1 MSTET
6 ESQWDNYQPG
16 DFNLPWLACLDLFRS
31 HGLMLWG
38 TPAYEDTAHNARF
51 PRKAAPDPFHP
62 QNDEDFIHRLDV
74 DWAQP
79 HLNRRLGFFQET
91 AFLHLALDRYLRHV
105 MIKAIPTG
113 SKELQI
119 IRELSSHPLRADARN
134 HTIPVLHFI
143 SGVSMDFV
151 VQAWWGE
158 HWAWPP
164 FDCAPSR
171 FEMARQLLEGL
182 QFMHDHGIAH
192 GDIHPR
198 NIVWNHSDKR
208 PREVWEPAGL
218 VKPPF
223 HSLFDFRMAYIDF
236 GAAKKFTADLRLF
249 ASNCR
254 PPSKWAAPEQFLDKP
269 YDVCAADVFMLG
281 KVLQGEL
288 AEGRQ
293 WYNISDDDTG
303 YSKYDHLYS
312 PINPSYKEGRYSD
325 LGRAV

>member
-6 ESQWDNYQPG
+6 EPERTG
-16 DFNLPWLACLDLFRS
+16 
-31 HGLMLWG
+31 
-38 TPAYEDTAHNARF
+38 DTAHNARF

-119 IRELSSHPLRADARN
+119 IGSVVGRALGMASLRLCP
-134 HTIPVLHFI
+134 I
-143 SGVSMDFV
+143 
-151 VQAWWGE
+151 
-158 HWAWPP
+158 
-164 FDCAPSR
+164 R

-192 GDIHPR
+192 GPFYSHFRIYIHGT
-198 NIVWNHSDKR
+198 IVWNRSDKR
-208 PREVWEPAGL
+208 PREVWEPAAGL

-236 GAAKKFTADLRLF
+236 GAATKFTADLRLF

-293 WYNISDDDTG
+293 WYNISDDDYG
-303 YSKYDHLYS
+303 LF
-312 PINPSYKEGRYSD
+312 
-325 LGRAV
+325 